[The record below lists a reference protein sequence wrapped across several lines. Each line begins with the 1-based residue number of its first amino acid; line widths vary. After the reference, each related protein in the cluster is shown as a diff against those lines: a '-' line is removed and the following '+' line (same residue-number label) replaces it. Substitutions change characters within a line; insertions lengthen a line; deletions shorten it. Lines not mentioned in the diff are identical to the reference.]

1 MDIAFDDTFAPNHH
15 IMGTTIM
22 DCGTSFEASQTMK
35 IAKSPA
41 TATANHERERR
52 ARAAIAAALFCAFA
66 LYIAWHASHES
77 QTRPIDELPMSTARG
92 DDTSIPTADVDKSDL
107 VKRGAYLTR
116 VGDCAACHTADPGR
130 PFAGGRSIGT
140 PFGKIYT
147 PNITPDPDT
156 GIGQWSDTDFVRAL
170 HEGIG
175 KAGERLYPA
184 FPYVEF
190 TRMTEQDMLAIRAY
204 LNTLAPVH
212 YRPPANK
219 LRFPFNQRWLM
230 IVWNLFNFNE
240 GRFVPDPKRS
250 PEYNRGAYLVE
261 GVAHCEACH
270 TPRNFMQG
278 LKTTERFS
286 GATQAGWQAYN
297 ITPDRTSGIGNWS
310 DDALIAY
317 LSTGVAGG
325 HASAAGPMADV
336 VQHSTQY
343 LKHEDLRSI
352 VAYLRALPPVS
363 GGVTR
368 PRDAWG
374 MPAADDITSLR
385 GTAITTVS
393 GLQLFVANCAS
404 CHRWTGEGVGG
415 NALGAL
421 PSLVHNSVV
430 GVPSPDNLATVI
442 LHGVRRQTKDSDV
455 RMPAFAD
462 ELNNEQV
469 AAISNYVTK
478 RFGNPQA
485 TLTADQVA
493 ALRAQPQ

>member
-1 MDIAFDDTFAPNHH
+1 
-15 IMGTTIM
+15 
-22 DCGTSFEASQTMK
+22 MK
-35 IAKSPA
+35 TAKSSTAA
-41 TATANHERERR
+41 TTNHERERR

-77 QTRPIDELPMSTARG
+77 QTRPVDELPMSTARG
-92 DDTSIPTADVDKSDL
+92 DDTSTPNADADKPEL
-107 VKRGAYLTR
+107 IKRGAYLAR
-116 VGDCAACHTADPGR
+116 IGDCVACHTADPGR
-130 PFAGGRSIGT
+130 PFAGGLPIST

-147 PNITPDPDT
+147 PNITPDPET
-156 GIGQWSDTDFVRAL
+156 GIGQWSDTDFIRAL

-175 KAGERLYPA
+175 KGGKRLYPA

-204 LNTLAPVH
+204 LNTVAPVH
-212 YRPPANK
+212 YTPPANE
-219 LRFPFNQRWLM
+219 LHFPFNQRWLM
-230 IVWNLFNFNE
+230 ILWNLFNFNE
-240 GRFVPDPKRS
+240 GRFVPDPKQS
-250 PEYNRGAYLVE
+250 AEFNRGAYLVK
-261 GVAHCEACH
+261 GLAHCEECH

-297 ITPDRTSGIGNWS
+297 ITPDRESGIGNWS

-317 LSTGVAGG
+317 LSTGIAAG

-343 LKHEDLRSI
+343 LTHEDLRSI

-374 MPAADDITSLR
+374 KPAMEDITAMR
-385 GTAITTVS
+385 GTTITTVN

-404 CHRWTGEGVGG
+404 CHHWTGEGVGG
-415 NALGAL
+415 SAPGAY
-421 PSLVHNSVV
+421 PSLIHNSVA
-430 GVPSPDNLATVI
+430 GAPSADNLAMVI

-455 RMPAFAD
+455 LMPAFGD

-469 AAISNYVTK
+469 AAISNYVTTQ
-478 RFGNPQA
+478 FGDPQA
-485 TLTADQVA
+485 TLTAHEVA